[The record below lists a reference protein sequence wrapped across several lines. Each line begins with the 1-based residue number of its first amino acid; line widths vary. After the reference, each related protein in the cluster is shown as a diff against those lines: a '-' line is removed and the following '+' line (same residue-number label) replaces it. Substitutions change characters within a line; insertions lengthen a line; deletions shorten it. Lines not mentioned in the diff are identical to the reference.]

1 MATAFTTLSFW
12 ATLGR
17 LGGGHLIGA
26 SIMSLFG
33 KFFAKNRQPDLSY
46 AAEGFYRTALAR
58 ANEADVDFHAL
69 ADGYALTL
77 ANEGATVEQARSAH
91 WGGVCGIYQDLGMYG
106 NYVAGYEEVMK
117 ESGLVHGDGDESTWA
132 RKAYKGGATTM
143 LALLLAKEPNEYER
157 FLKHMGV

>member
-33 KFFAKNRQPDLSY
+33 KFFAKSRQPDLSY

-58 ANEADVDFHAL
+58 ANKADVDFHAL

-91 WGGVCGIYQDLGMYG
+91 WGGVCGIYQDLAAYG
-106 NYVAGYEEVMK
+106 NYVDAYEEAMEECGVA
-117 ESGLVHGDGDESTWA
+117 LGDASTRA
-132 RKAYKGGATTM
+132 RKIYKGGATTM
-143 LALLLAKEPNEYER
+143 LGLLLATEPDEYER